1 MVRRR
6 KKPDED
12 RREIMDE
19 IKLGAYAWTC
29 RTALI
34 AAGGACAVMWNLIVT
49 NSERAYSAM
58 HFLVFG
64 RLP

>member
-1 MVRRR
+1 MVRR
-6 KKPDED
+6 KKTDDEKK
-12 RREIMDE
+12 EIIDD

-34 AAGGACAVMWNLIVT
+34 AAGGLAAVMWNLIVS